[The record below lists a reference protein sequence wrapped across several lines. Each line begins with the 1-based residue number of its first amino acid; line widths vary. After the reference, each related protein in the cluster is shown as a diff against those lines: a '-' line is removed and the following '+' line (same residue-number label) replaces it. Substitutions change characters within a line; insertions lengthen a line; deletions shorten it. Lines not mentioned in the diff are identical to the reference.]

1 MPSSTMDVSN
11 RCEKVSDVELPKDW
25 QWQEADRDTALEAG
39 IPVTATAVYG
49 GADKDNYKNVAVAV
63 VITRLNCDHK
73 NTELRNVVT
82 ATCQKKGYNGDTYCL
97 DCGELLEKGN
107 EIELADHSGG
117 TATCISG
124 KICVVC
130 GAEYSGKNSSNHTH
144 TEIREA
150 AEATCTADGYT
161 GDTYCTDC
169 KAKTDTGTVIQA
181 VGHDYTSKVT
191 TQPTKDREGTR
202 TYTCT
207 RCGEQYSESIP
218 KLTDSTEKA
227 VSLTEVKIKDMASEK
242 KKQLTVSWNLV
253 EGADGY
259 EVIYASDKSFT
270 KNKVTKKTTK
280 TSLTLKKLNE
290 KKTWYVKVR
299 AYAKKGTE
307 TYTGKYSAAR
317 YIKLS
322 QRPANVKKIT
332 VKAGTKKLSVT
343 AGSVKGATGYEI
355 VVSTDKAGK
364 KTVVSK
370 KAAKGKASFTKLG
383 KKKTYYV
390 TVRAYKKTKNGG
402 YLYSAKKV
410 IKIKTK

>member
-1 MPSSTMDVSN
+1 M
-11 RCEKVSDVELPKDW
+11 KD
-25 QWQEADRDTALEAG
+25 G
-39 IPVTATAVYG
+39 M
-49 GADKDNYKNVAVAV
+49 
-63 VITRLNCDHK
+63 
-73 NTELRNVVT
+73 
-82 ATCQKKGYNGDTYCL
+82 
-97 DCGELLEKGN
+97 DCGELLAAGTETP
-107 EIELADHSGG
+107 LA
-117 TATCISG
+117 
-124 KICVVC
+124 
-130 GAEYSGKNSSNHTH
+130 E
-144 TEIREA
+144 
-150 AEATCTADGYT
+150 
-161 GDTYCTDC
+161 
-169 KAKTDTGTVIQA
+169 
-181 VGHDYTSKVT
+181 HDYTSKVT
-191 TQPTKDREGTR
+191 TEPTKDREGTR

-218 KLTDSTEKA
+218 KLTDSTEKT
-227 VSLTEVKIKDMASEK
+227 VSLTEVKIKGMASET
-242 KKQLTVSWNLV
+242 KKQLTVSWDKV

-280 TSLTLKKLNE
+280 TSLTLKKLDE

-322 QRPANVKKIT
+322 QRPANVKKVT
-332 VKAGTKKLSVT
+332 VKPGTKKLSVT
-343 AGSVKGATGYEI
+343 TGSVKGATGYEI

-364 KTVVSK
+364 KTVASK

-390 TVRAYKKTKNGG
+390 TVRAYKKTKSGG

-410 IKIKTK
+410 TKVKTK